1 MTELFGTPLH
11 FTQEVSVSLALVL
24 TLPVEFCNE
33 CWFRVCVQF
42 VTTHQ
47 VGQFQFLPFL
57 LYAHYASIK
66 KKFFLT

>member
-24 TLPVEFCNE
+24 TLLVVFCNE
-33 CWFRVCVQF
+33 CWFHVCVQF

-47 VGQFQFLPFL
+47 VGQFQFLH
-57 LYAHYASIK
+57 YAHYASIK
-66 KKFFLT
+66 KIFFLA

>member
-33 CWFRVCVQF
+33 CWFHVCVQF

-47 VGQFQFLPFL
+47 VGQFQFL
-57 LYAHYASIK
+57 
-66 KKFFLT
+66 